1 MALEVEFSFDNKT
14 YRHYMNGF
22 LSVMHCHHY
31 MTLLTKLSENFD
43 DVGGTRIL
51 RESAEDSVLPMFND
65 YIHKHGIASPE
76 EKLNVGKE
84 YYSVM
89 GMGMMQVNSSEQ
101 GGGEV
106 TLTRSHVDQGWIK
119 KWDKNSN
126 PINYW
131 TCGYIAAM
139 FASAFDKPA
148 RSYEV
153 KEISSIVKGDE
164 TSKFIVKIK

>member
-1 MALEVEFSFDNKT
+1 MALEMEFSFDNKT

-31 MTLLTKLSENFD
+31 MTLLTKLSEKFD

-65 YIHKHGIASPE
+65 YIQKHGIASPE

-119 KWDKNSN
+119 KWDKNGN

-131 TCGYIAAM
+131 TRGYIAAM

-153 KEISSIVKGDE
+153 EEISSIVKGDE